1 MTKSIFCLN
10 SLAKKH
16 LLQKKTKKNMG
27 IYEHTFAATI
37 NIIFQIVSDE
47 RKSCEYAK
55 LLLRIHY
62 ASHY

>member
-1 MTKSIFCLN
+1 
-10 SLAKKH
+10 
-16 LLQKKTKKNMG
+16 MG

-62 ASHY
+62 ASHYYLHLE